1 MCFPQ
6 ATCNATAGWKTTTYK
21 YATVRQGVRYHIL
34 FFCCKENLEQ
44 WERRTTR
51 LSTDIWQLSDR
62 TMGEQSAGHAI
73 QIVPCLI
80 FKVWHIFCS
89 CSHFSWECWNMW
101 NGLQQPQAK
110 NINWYISYFSHIVE
124 TKVDSFV
131 LVTPS
136 VQNTACITLMLHR
149 SLEQYAFIR
158 IFNKGPSQ

>member
-1 MCFPQ
+1 MLQSISQWNWLKKKSLPKLWRTASVTQCYTMCFPQ
-6 ATCNATAGWKTTTYK
+6 ATCNTTAGWKTTKYK

-51 LSTDIWQLSDR
+51 LSTDILQLSDR

-110 NINWYISYFSHIVE
+110 KYKLI
-124 TKVDSFV
+124 
-131 LVTPS
+131 L
-136 VQNTACITLMLHR
+136 QLL
-149 SLEQYAFIR
+149 
-158 IFNKGPSQ
+158 